1 MKILFLTLLF
11 FLSSCAPSQRTETF
25 TITTYNAYAFF
36 DAYDD
41 GTEFDGFSHSD
52 GYDGERY
59 EERVR
64 SMAILIGRNL
74 SSSDLIIFQEIESK
88 AVLKDLLDNGLSG
101 KGFCYYG
108 LAESGDG
115 QLSVGYISKIK
126 PSRTTVHSIPGHRS
140 VLGLSF
146 YIDESLITVYGLH
159 FRSRINGG
167 DDDRKGPAGMWKRRP
182 YVRGW

>member
-126 PSRTTVHSIPGHRS
+126 PS
-140 VLGLSF
+140 
-146 YIDESLITVYGLH
+146 E
-159 FRSRINGG
+159 
-167 DDDRKGPAGMWKRRP
+167 
-182 YVRGW
+182 